1 MNILIVGL
9 GYAGKRFLRAL
20 HYIETMP
27 EVTTQFN
34 IAYVDKKQKNI
45 DLPYFDD
52 LVIAKERLQPQLI
65 IVTVNDEFHADILN
79 AIHDFRGFVI
89 CEKPLA
95 NSKDDLTVL
104 TRNLQHISGFSFDLI
119 ERYSQAAITLKQYVR
134 DHQLTLIR
142 AHFYWGKD
150 RINDFRPTC
159 GVTSEVIHALD
170 LIQYVTD
177 SKTDYQLQ
185 HALGSM
191 SDFSISGTQVLDSV
205 LLTALQDQA
214 VVTGY
219 SSFVNITRKR
229 EIDLT
234 FTTDDHQLVY
244 AHMVFD
250 TPEWDMD
257 YLKIWKS
264 TRAGE
269 EILLELHSDAQPDH
283 SQLQT
288 IVKLVQLT
296 KDVILFIQD
305 GLAPSQAFPDLAT
318 AVRLQQLL
326 NSIEN
331 SAHRIGPV
339 RYVTG
344 PTRVFVIDEN
354 DLERMG

>member
-20 HYIETMP
+20 HYIATMP
-27 EVTTQFN
+27 EVKNSFN
-34 IAYVDKKQKNI
+34 IAYVDKKPKNI
-45 DLPYFDD
+45 DLPYFAD
-52 LVIAKERLQPQLI
+52 LTIARQQCQPQLI

-79 AIHDFRGFVI
+79 TLHDFTGFVI

-95 NSKDDLTVL
+95 NCNDDLNVL
-104 TRNLQHISGFSFDLI
+104 ASNLQHISGFSFDLI
-119 ERYSQAAITLKQYVR
+119 ERYSQAAITLKHYIH

-170 LIQYVTD
+170 MIQYVMD
-177 SKTDYQLQ
+177 SKSDYQLQ

-205 LLTALQDQA
+205 LLTAMQDQA
-214 VVTGY
+214 VITGY

-234 FTTDDHQLVY
+234 FTTHAHQLIY

-264 TRAGE
+264 TRDGE
-269 EILLELHSDAQPDH
+269 EILLELHSDAQSEH

-296 KDVILFIQD
+296 KDVIFFIQD

-318 AVRLQQLL
+318 AMRLQHLL

-331 SAHRIGPV
+331 TAQRIGPV

-344 PTRVFVIDEN
+344 PVREFVIDEN